1 MKRILSATATI
12 LFLSTAAFAQE
23 TQTPAPATPGT
34 EAPAV
39 VAPDSGTTGSTTT
52 PTTGDVR
59 TTLGTAFGTDTAIT
73 DLFVDESGTDRPD
86 ADFTTR
92 MAALTPEQM
101 QAVKDGCTKAQADT
115 ASTLPASIMER
126 CKTIM
131 APAQ

>member
-1 MKRILSATATI
+1 MKRILAATATV

-23 TQTPAPATPGT
+23 ATTPPPAGG
-34 EAPAV
+34 EAPA
-39 VAPDSGTTGSTTT
+39 APANPDASTTGSTTT
-52 PTTGDVR
+52 PATGDVR
-59 TTLGTAFGTDTAIT
+59 TSLGTTFGADTAIT

-115 ASTLPASIMER
+115 ASTLPASIMDR